1 MIGTTFYQQRQMQ
14 KASPPG
20 AASGQQQAILKLM
33 PIMFGIFGYTFPA
46 GLTLYWTVS
55 NTWQIGQQYVL
66 LKAGHIGPDAMER
79 RIAEQRA
86 KNANKPAKPGLMA
99 RMQERAEQ
107 SQKAKGSQPPKKP
120 GSGQKSTGNS
130 RSAPVARA
138 RRPKGRRPNT
148 GGRRRARRSRVARPS
163 RADGRTRIR
172 RSVVEVTVARETE
185 KRAPSVEEAVE
196 AALHELGVSEQEAR
210 IDVLQEP
217 RSGVLGIGS
226 HEAVVRVRVVAPEVD
241 PEDLEEQADTAADFL
256 EELMG
261 HMGIDAVAE
270 PNLHHD
276 HMYVDIVGED
286 EDDMALLIGRHG
298 QTLDA
303 IQELTRMVVGRRL
316 DERVRVIVDVE
327 DYRKRREER
336 LEDKAREVAARVL
349 STGTEEALEP
359 MNPFER
365 KIVHDAVSEID
376 GVESSSIGVEPDRA
390 VVIRR
395 R

>member
-1 MIGTTFYQQRQMQ
+1 M
-14 KASPPG
+14 
-20 AASGQQQAILKLM
+20 
-33 PIMFGIFGYTFPA
+33 
-46 GLTLYWTVS
+46 V
-55 NTWQIGQQYVL
+55 
-66 LKAGHIGPDAMER
+66 
-79 RIAEQRA
+79 
-86 KNANKPAKPGLMA
+86 
-99 RMQERAEQ
+99 
-107 SQKAKGSQPPKKP
+107 
-120 GSGQKSTGNS
+120 
-130 RSAPVARA
+130 
-138 RRPKGRRPNT
+138 
-148 GGRRRARRSRVARPS
+148 
-163 RADGRTRIR
+163 
-172 RSVVEVTVARETE
+172 RETE
-185 KRAPSVEEAVE
+185 KRAASVEEAVE

-217 RSGVLGIGS
+217 RTGVLGIGS
-226 HEAVVRVRVVAPEVD
+226 HEAVVRVRVIAPEVD

-256 EELMG
+256 EELMA
-261 HMGIDAVAE
+261 HMAIDAVAE

-327 DYRKRREER
+327 DYRKRRETR
-336 LEDKAREVAARVL
+336 LEEKARETAERVL
-349 STGTEEALEP
+349 RTGQEVALEP

-365 KIVHDAVSEID
+365 KIVHDAVAEID
-376 GVESSSIGVEPDRA
+376 GVESSSRGEEPDRS

>member
-1 MIGTTFYQQRQMQ
+1 ME
-14 KASPPG
+14 
-20 AASGQQQAILKLM
+20 AA
-33 PIMFGIFGYTFPA
+33 
-46 GLTLYWTVS
+46 
-55 NTWQIGQQYVL
+55 
-66 LKAGHIGPDAMER
+66 
-79 RIAEQRA
+79 
-86 KNANKPAKPGLMA
+86 
-99 RMQERAEQ
+99 
-107 SQKAKGSQPPKKP
+107 
-120 GSGQKSTGNS
+120 
-130 RSAPVARA
+130 
-138 RRPKGRRPNT
+138 
-148 GGRRRARRSRVARPS
+148 
-163 RADGRTRIR
+163 
-172 RSVVEVTVARETE
+172 VARETE

-226 HEAVVRVRVVAPEVD
+226 HEAVVRVSVNTPDSVKSSD
-241 PEDLEEQADTAADFL
+241 PDSEDLEEQADTAADFL
-256 EELMG
+256 EELVG

-270 PNLHHD
+270 PTLHHD
-276 HMYVDIVGED
+276 HMYVDLVGED
-286 EDDMALLIGRHG
+286 ADDMALLIGRHG

-336 LEDKAREVAARVL
+336 LEEKAGEAAERVL
-349 STGTEEALEP
+349 RTGTEEVLEP

-376 GVESSSIGVEPDRA
+376 GVESSSRGEDPDRS

>member
-1 MIGTTFYQQRQMQ
+1 
-14 KASPPG
+14 
-20 AASGQQQAILKLM
+20 
-33 PIMFGIFGYTFPA
+33 
-46 GLTLYWTVS
+46 
-55 NTWQIGQQYVL
+55 
-66 LKAGHIGPDAMER
+66 
-79 RIAEQRA
+79 
-86 KNANKPAKPGLMA
+86 
-99 RMQERAEQ
+99 
-107 SQKAKGSQPPKKP
+107 
-120 GSGQKSTGNS
+120 
-130 RSAPVARA
+130 
-138 RRPKGRRPNT
+138 
-148 GGRRRARRSRVARPS
+148 
-163 RADGRTRIR
+163 
-172 RSVVEVTVARETE
+172 VTKETE

-226 HEAVVRVRVVAPEVD
+226 HEAVVRVSVITPEID
-241 PEDLEEQADTAADFL
+241 PEELEEQADTAADFI

-303 IQELTRMVVGRRL
+303 IQELTRMVIGRRL

-327 DYRKRREER
+327 DYRKRRETR
-336 LEDKAREVAARVL
+336 LEEQARDVADRVL
-349 STGTEEALEP
+349 RTGAEEALEP

-365 KIVHDAVSEID
+365 KIVHDAVAAID
-376 GVESSSIGVEPDRA
+376 GVESSSRGEEPERS

>member
-1 MIGTTFYQQRQMQ
+1 M
-14 KASPPG
+14 
-20 AASGQQQAILKLM
+20 
-33 PIMFGIFGYTFPA
+33 
-46 GLTLYWTVS
+46 
-55 NTWQIGQQYVL
+55 
-66 LKAGHIGPDAMER
+66 
-79 RIAEQRA
+79 
-86 KNANKPAKPGLMA
+86 
-99 RMQERAEQ
+99 
-107 SQKAKGSQPPKKP
+107 
-120 GSGQKSTGNS
+120 
-130 RSAPVARA
+130 
-138 RRPKGRRPNT
+138 
-148 GGRRRARRSRVARPS
+148 
-163 RADGRTRIR
+163 
-172 RSVVEVTVARETE
+172 ARETE
-185 KRAPSVEEAVE
+185 KRAASVEEAVE

-217 RSGVLGIGS
+217 RTGVLGIGS

-256 EELMG
+256 EELMA
-261 HMGIDAVAE
+261 HMAIDAVAE

-276 HMYVDIVGED
+276 HMYVDIIGED

-327 DYRKRREER
+327 DYRKRRETR
-336 LEDKAREVAARVL
+336 LEEKARETAERVL
-349 STGTEEALEP
+349 RTGEEEALEP

-365 KIVHDAVSEID
+365 KIVHDAVAEID
-376 GVESSSIGVEPDRA
+376 GVESSSRGEEPDRS